1 MGELSFRACTGT
13 VCVFHVCD
21 QARDNTSQLTAERQL
36 PCRSRGQRS
45 CCAILGSS
53 HTLCHLLAKMNK
65 LFKLFIK
72 RKSLFHLWVRVHI
85 SMGSRKYIIF
95 PFSLCC
101 KPPLSPYL
109 PLHYL
114 SPCPSTEPLIYGANN
129 SCDDF
134 ISDWRLIFSLAYAD
148 RTRTAHIA
156 VNQVRGS
163 TSGRGLGGG
172 SDREMR
178 RKWSINGMDRVNKR
192 IITELTVWGE
202 KDFLP

>member
-53 HTLCHLLAKMNK
+53 HTSHLEHTKYFLPSCCWNDYLIFWLKWINCSSYLSSEKVFSIFGCVCTSQWALENI
-65 LFKLFIK
+65 LFFLF
-72 RKSLFHLWVRVHI
+72 
-85 SMGSRKYIIF
+85 
-95 PFSLCC
+95 LCC

-178 RKWSINGMDRVNKR
+178 RK
-192 IITELTVWGE
+192 
-202 KDFLP
+202 